1 MDKHGRRFITMSTE
15 RHIHLRVVLG
25 TIVEIILATGAVLGG
40 LRLLGLAVE
49 LIARNIGV
57 VGVILGVAVI
67 FVIGFWDV
75 FFFFF

>member
-1 MDKHGRRFITMSTE
+1 MSTE
-15 RHIHLRVVLG
+15 RHIQLRVVLG
-25 TIVEIILATGAVLGG
+25 TILEIILATGAVLGT

-49 LIARNIGV
+49 LISRNTGV

-75 FFFFF
+75 FKGRR